1 MKPWIEAEIMPD
13 GARVPDVPYQESE
26 EYAWTEK
33 AFAMLESGALHGEA
47 VSRDGVLRSRVWG
60 KCPRCDECGHEID
73 DRQTLTA
80 VTNLMGREWRVAKPG
95 HGQGTDQPAG
105 PEFVP
110 VDVSCGCGKAHSGGP
125 AGSTGCGVS
134 FRVELRVQQAAAGGG
149 R

>member
-1 MKPWIEAEIMPD
+1 MRGRRK
-13 GARVPDVPYQESE
+13 
-26 EYAWTEK
+26 
-33 AFAMLESGALHGEA
+33 
-47 VSRDGVLRSRVWG
+47 RSRCWKAVPCTVRLFPVMECSG
-60 KCPRCDECGHEID
+60 PGCGGECPRCYGCGHEID

-80 VTNLMGREWRVAKPG
+80 VTNLMGREWRLAKPG
-95 HGQGTDQPAG
+95 HDQDTDQQAG

-110 VDVSCGCGKAHSGGP
+110 VDVSCGCGQAHSGAP